1 MQLLWQHSDR
11 KPQTKLNKLIIFV
24 CEIAHF
30 AARCL
35 AASGFTQTEV
45 HKREEKIKLT
55 RTNDNTKIKL
65 CVEKFS
71 LALHYPPRVEDQ
83 PCLLLFRDEKKEKE
97 SRSPLTEKAFRWCY
111 NKPFSLGFIDQSL
124 WANVIILINRG
135 TAGRIIMRLT
145 LINDQPNAALF
156 SQGPPPLT
164 RSHGPAACTT

>member
-1 MQLLWQHSDR
+1 MLFWWHDK

-24 CEIAHF
+24 HEIAQF

-35 AASGFTQTEV
+35 AASGFKQT
-45 HKREEKIKLT
+45 R
-55 RTNDNTKIKL
+55 RCTKKKKGNL
-65 CVEKFS
+65 NLHAPATTLKSNSAWRS
-71 LALHYPPRVEDQ
+71 LALHSIIPPESTINLVFYYLET
-83 PCLLLFRDEKKEKE
+83 KKAKE
-97 SRSPLTEKAFRWCY
+97 SRSPRREKAFRRCY
-111 NKPFSLGFIDQSL
+111 NKPFCLGFIDQSL

-164 RSHGPAACTT
+164 RSHGPAACAT